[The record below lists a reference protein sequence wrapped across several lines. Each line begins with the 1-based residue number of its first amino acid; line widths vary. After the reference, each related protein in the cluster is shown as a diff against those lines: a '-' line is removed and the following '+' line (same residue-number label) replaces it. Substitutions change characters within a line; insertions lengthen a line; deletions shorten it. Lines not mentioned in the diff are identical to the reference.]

1 MACPHRAENCL
12 DTIQA
17 APRAKTNAVGF
28 HLSPRPADEGELGNF
43 LVAKPTKTDAV
54 DGKPATV
61 AHTLTVTDGPTDPLT
76 VLTGPPFREG

>member
-1 MACPHRAENCL
+1 MACPRRAENCL

-28 HLSPRPADEGELGNF
+28 HRSPRPADKGELGKF
-43 LVAKPTKTDAV
+43 LVAKPTKIDAA

-61 AHTLTVTDGPTDPLT
+61 APTPAVTDRPTDPPT
-76 VLTGPPFREG
+76 VPTGPPFREG